1 MKKITQ
7 IINSSLFIFLFL
19 ISQAQAHYIAVQ
31 WGGGESFNYGTYYDE
46 VHYGAYGLGHYY
58 REPRYYY
65 YQMPYEDNPYS
76 QSIYR
81 WYSW

>member
-1 MKKITQ
+1 MKN
-7 IINSSLFIFLFL
+7 IIKNLSLFMFLCLL
-19 ISQAQAHYIAVQ
+19 IHPQALAHYISVQ
-31 WGGGESFNYGTYYDE
+31 WGGGEAFNYGTYYDE
-46 VHYGAYGLGHYY
+46 VRYGAYGLGHYY

-65 YQMPYEDNPYS
+65 YQTPYEDNPYS